1 MTAVENSHKFVE
13 ERYDAAIAYY
23 WKASRNNK
31 RAYKL
36 TRVLTI
42 VLGAIVTLVASLSS
56 AKFVTGDAMWE
67 RVFSLGTPILAA
79 VLAIVGGFSQTFQWG
94 AAWQDMVMTAE
105 RLEKER
111 DRFKV
116 TKPENRDLAK
126 EVAILN
132 DLVLTESQGFFS
144 RIFATTKMATTKGEV
159 TARSILE
166 ITPR

>member
-13 ERYDAAIAYY
+13 ERYDAAITYY

-56 AKFVTGDAMWE
+56 AKFVTGDAIWE

-79 VLAIVGGFSQTFQWG
+79 ILAIVGGFSQTFQWG

-144 RIFATTKMATTKGEV
+144 RIFATTKEWTNKGGGDSTKH
-159 TARSILE
+159 S
-166 ITPR
+166 